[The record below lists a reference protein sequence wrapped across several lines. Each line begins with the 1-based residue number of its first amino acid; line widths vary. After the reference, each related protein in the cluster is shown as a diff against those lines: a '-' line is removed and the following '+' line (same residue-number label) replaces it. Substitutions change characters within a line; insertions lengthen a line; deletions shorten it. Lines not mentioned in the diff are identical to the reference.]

1 MATDAALLGV
11 AIIFT
16 LLAAASLSLYERVAD
31 RRKFRF
37 RRFERPGAT
46 ALIIGFSIAAL
57 VTGKLGQSWFVLPAA
72 GFAALSGTVLLR
84 RGGRLR
90 SFLSL
95 WAMAAVVVLCLGAQ
109 IPAYGV
115 RAVDIV
121 FTGLF
126 LACFTSLIRELDIFG
141 PIGWF
146 AGLGAATGTA
156 AVAYAAHSTKDEGVA
171 VLVAGATFAVAAVS
185 PFASG
190 MLGRMGSRLAG
201 LVIGGLAVRS
211 AVGSPLGMAIV
222 VAVGVVCAVAYIATF
237 ESPERGRVILGVVAL
252 AGATLLAAVPA
263 VMALLDVYRP
273 IHHAVATSRALVKAD
288 AGELTTTDTQLGAL
302 QDTFA
307 HSAARLNK
315 AAVTIGRAVPFLSAN
330 LSAAKTSAQVAS
342 DLAGSA
348 RRLIV
353 QVNVNAASVRQATVD
368 RSALKNLTSGLQVV
382 QKDVGRAERQLGS
395 GDDSELLVPELRTG
409 VADLRAQVHSVNH
422 RVSTSL
428 QGARVADTLL
438 GFDRPRRYFIA
449 VQNNAESR
457 ATGGYIANYGI
468 LMADHG
474 HITLPQ
480 FRRTSEFD
488 AKGAPHRT
496 LHAPKDYLRRY
507 SRFDV
512 DREWTNVNMSPDLP
526 TVAKIIADQYRQFS
540 GTKVDGVITVDP
552 VALAGLL
559 RLTGPVRVADWPV
572 PITADNVVKITL
584 HDEYIAFD
592 NQLDNRIDFL
602 GTVAKTVFDRL
613 TNGGLVNLVQ
623 AGNVIHD
630 ATATRHLQ
638 VWSAEPAAQRFF
650 VATRAAGAIGA
661 LRGDALMVTT
671 QNAAGNKLDY
681 YLHRSITYDA
691 TVSTVDGRRRVDATL
706 TVALRND
713 APDGGEPKYVIGP
726 FDSRFKAGQNRL
738 FVTVYSPLV
747 ASAATI
753 DGDPLEVQGAPE
765 FGRFAQ
771 SAFVDVPPGTTRT
784 LVFRLGGVIR
794 DGDRYRLDIVRQ
806 PLMYDDALSLHLGG
820 VTRRGLRENGPLSH
834 DIHLEIPYSG
844 S

>member
-1 MATDAALLGV
+1 MGDAWLLGV
-11 AIIFT
+11 AIFLT
-16 LLAAASLSLYERVAD
+16 LITAGALSLYENQAT
-31 RRKFRF
+31 RRGLRF

-46 ALIIGFSIAAL
+46 ALIVGFSLAAL

-72 GFAALSGTVLLR
+72 AFAALSGTLLLR
-84 RGGRLR
+84 RGGRLL
-90 SFLSL
+90 SFVLL
-95 WAMAAVVVLCLGAQ
+95 WAMAAVVVFCLDAQ
-109 IPAYGV
+109 MPAYGI
-115 RAVDIV
+115 RAVDVV
-121 FTGLF
+121 FTGLL
-126 LACFTSLIRELDIFG
+126 LACFASLIRELDILG
-141 PIGWF
+141 SAGWF
-146 AGLGAATGTA
+146 AAVAAAVGTA
-156 AVAYAAHSTKDEGVA
+156 VVAYTAHSTKDERVA
-171 VLVAGATFAVAAVS
+171 VLVAGAVFAVAAVS
-185 PFASG
+185 PFGSG

-201 LVIGGLAVRS
+201 LVIGGLAIRA
-211 AVGSPLGMAIV
+211 AVGSPVGMVAV
-222 VAVGVVCAVAYIATF
+222 VAGGIVCALAYLVTL
-237 ESPERGRVILGVVAL
+237 ESPDRGRAFIGVLL
-252 AGATLLAAVPA
+252 AGGVAVAAAVPA
-263 VMALLDVYRP
+263 AVALLDVYRP
-273 IHHAVATSRALVKAD
+273 IHRAVAVSRGLVKAD
-288 AGELTTTDTQLGAL
+288 AGQLTTTSAQLGGL
-302 QDTFA
+302 QHTFA
-307 HSAARLNK
+307 SSAARLDK
-315 AAVTIGRAVPFLSAN
+315 PTVTVGRVVPFLSAN
-330 LSAAKTSAQVAS
+330 LDAAKTSAQVAAN
-342 DLAGSA
+342 LAGSA
-348 RRLIV
+348 RRLIDA
-353 QVNVNAASVRQATVD
+353 VNVNAAGVHQATVE
-368 RSALKNLTSGLQVV
+368 RAALAQLIDGLTAV
-382 QKDVGRAERQLGS
+382 QKDVHRADSQLGS
-395 GDDSELLVPELRTG
+395 GQNAELLVPELRTG
-409 VADLRAQVHSVNH
+409 VADLRTQVHSVDR
-422 RVSTSL
+422 RVTTSL
-428 QGARVADTLL
+428 AGARLADTLL

-468 LMADHG
+468 LVADHG
-474 HITLPQ
+474 RITLPQ

-488 AKGAPHRT
+488 AKGAPRRT
-496 LHAPKDYLRRY
+496 LNAPKDYLRRY

-526 TVAKIIADQYRQFS
+526 TIGKIIADQYRQFS
-540 GTKVDGVITVDP
+540 GTKVDGVVTVDP
-552 VALAGLL
+552 LALAGLL

-613 TNGGLVNLVQ
+613 TNGGLVDLVR

-638 VWSAEPAAQRFF
+638 VWSADPAAQRFF
-650 VATRAAGAIGA
+650 VATGAAGAIGS

-681 YLHRSITYDA
+681 YLHRSITYDVN
-691 TVSTVDGRRRVDATL
+691 VSTVDGRRRVDGTL

-713 APDGGEPKYVIGP
+713 APAGGEPKYVIGP

-753 DGDPLEVQGAPE
+753 DGNPLEVQGAPE

-794 DGDRYRLDIVRQ
+794 DGDGYRLDIVRQ
-806 PLMYDDALSLHLGG
+806 PLVYDDAFSLHLSG
-820 VTRRGLRENGPLSH
+820 VTPRDLRESGPLSH